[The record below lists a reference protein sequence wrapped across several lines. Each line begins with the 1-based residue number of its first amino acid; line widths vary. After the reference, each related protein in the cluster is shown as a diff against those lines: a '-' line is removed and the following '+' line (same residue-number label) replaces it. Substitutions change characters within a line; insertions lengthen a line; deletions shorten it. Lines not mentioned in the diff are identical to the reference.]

1 MHPWVAG
8 FFSTDAKSLAM
19 KTSTSALRI
28 SVAAMLVALSFVTSL
43 LPSLP
48 GPITKFNGFPLL
60 LGGLLVGPRTGFAV
74 GCIADLLGFMVRPT
88 GPFFPGFTLTQGLT
102 ALIPA
107 LFARKVDPLTW
118 RRSKTEEKEVGLVG
132 AYLRLLGIFGVTQ
145 AITSVLMVSYFTSK
159 IVQGTPFELEL
170 FNRTLAQLTHV
181 PVYAFMAL
189 AVLRALAETDL
200 YPRLL
205 KARK

>member
-28 SVAAMLVALSFVTSL
+28 AVAAMLVALSFVTSL

-107 LFARKVDPLTW
+107 LFARMVDPLTW
-118 RRSKTEEKEVGLVG
+118 RRSKTEEKEVGH
-132 AYLRLLGIFGVTQ
+132 LRVKLLARQPLEATQ
-145 AITSVLMVSYFTSK
+145 ASNPVPRPAPRVDEAHLTSR
-159 IVQGTPFELEL
+159 PE
-170 FNRTLAQLTHV
+170 
-181 PVYAFMAL
+181 P
-189 AVLRALAETDL
+189 
-200 YPRLL
+200 
-205 KARK
+205 

>member
-1 MHPWVAG
+1 M
-8 FFSTDAKSLAM
+8 
-19 KTSTSALRI
+19 
-28 SVAAMLVALSFVTSL
+28 
-43 LPSLP
+43 
-48 GPITKFNGFPLL
+48 
-60 LGGLLVGPRTGFAV
+60 
-74 GCIADLLGFMVRPT
+74 
-88 GPFFPGFTLTQGLT
+88 
-102 ALIPA
+102 
-107 LFARKVDPLTW
+107 
-118 RRSKTEEKEVGLVG
+118 GLVG